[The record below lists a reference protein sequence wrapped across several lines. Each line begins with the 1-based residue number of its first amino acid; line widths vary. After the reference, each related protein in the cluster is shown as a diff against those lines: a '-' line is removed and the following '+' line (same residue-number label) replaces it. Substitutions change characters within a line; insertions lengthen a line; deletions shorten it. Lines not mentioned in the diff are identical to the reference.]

1 MTILKDLCTLI
12 VDCEHKTAPTQDTGY
27 PSIRTPNI
35 GRGRLLLDGVNRVS
49 EETYRLWTQREVP
62 QGGDL
67 VLAREAPIGN
77 VAIIP
82 PGLKVC
88 LGQRTV
94 LIRPNGQKINAQYL
108 TYLLLGDEIQG
119 RIQSMSNGATV
130 HHLNMSDIRNLEIPP
145 LPSPKVQDQI
155 ASILSAYDDL
165 IENNARRIKI
175 LDEMASM
182 IYREWFVNF
191 RLPSYG
197 KVRIVQSDVGRIP
210 DGWTTESL
218 ENICQRITDGSHWSP
233 TTIESTYRM
242 ASSKDMRRWGLDF
255 SECRT
260 ISKEDYDSLVRNDCR
275 PLAGDVLITK
285 DGANYL
291 KYCFAVE
298 KDLDVVLLSSVAML
312 RPREQALS
320 TYLSFYLRDPAV
332 KSRLSGRV
340 SGAAIPRIV
349 LTDFR
354 RFQIMLPD
362 LAIVRMFHD
371 VVCPIVKLCCRLT
384 ECNQNLRRTRDFLL
398 PKLISGEVNVEQI
411 EADAVAQGV

>member
-1 MTILKDLCTLI
+1 MQLDDLGFVGRGKSKHRPRNDPTLYGGEYPFVQTGDVKEADLWLTRYRQTYNQAGLGQSKLWPVGTLCITIAANIAETAILKIPACFPDSI
-12 VDCEHKTAPTQDTGY
+12 VGFIPHPGKADARYVKYYIDTIKLRMQNASKGTTQDNLSVDKLLSFDFQV
-27 PSIRTPNI
+27 PS
-35 GRGRLLLDGVNRVS
+35 
-49 EETYRLWTQREVP
+49 YQTQER
-62 QGGDL
+62 
-67 VLAREAPIGN
+67 
-77 VAIIP
+77 
-82 PGLKVC
+82 
-88 LGQRTV
+88 
-94 LIRPNGQKINAQYL
+94 
-108 TYLLLGDEIQG
+108 
-119 RIQSMSNGATV
+119 
-130 HHLNMSDIRNLEIPP
+130 
-145 LPSPKVQDQI
+145 I

-165 IENNARRIKI
+165 IENNARRVKI

-182 IYREWFVNF
+182 IFREWFVNF
-191 RLPSYG
+191 RVPSYD
-197 KVRIVQSDVGRIP
+197 KVRIMQSDVGRIP
-210 DGWTTESL
+210 VAWTTEPL

-242 ASSKDMRRWGLDF
+242 ASSKDMRRWGLDL

-260 ISKEDYDSLVRNDCR
+260 ISKEDYDNLIRNDCR

-320 TYLSFYLRDPAV
+320 TYLSLYLRDPSV

-354 RFQIMLPD
+354 RFKIMLPD
-362 LAIVRMFHD
+362 LVIVRMFHD
-371 VVCPIVKLCCRLT
+371 VVDPIVKLCCRLT
-384 ECNQNLRRTRDFLL
+384 ECNQNLRRTRDFML
-398 PKLISGEVNVEQI
+398 PKLVSGEVNVEQI
-411 EADAVAQGV
+411 EAEAVSQGV

>member
-1 MTILKDLCTLI
+1 MQNASKGT
-12 VDCEHKTAPTQDTGY
+12 TQDNLSVDKLLSFDFQV
-27 PSIRTPNI
+27 PS
-35 GRGRLLLDGVNRVS
+35 
-49 EETYRLWTQREVP
+49 YQTQER
-62 QGGDL
+62 
-67 VLAREAPIGN
+67 
-77 VAIIP
+77 
-82 PGLKVC
+82 
-88 LGQRTV
+88 
-94 LIRPNGQKINAQYL
+94 
-108 TYLLLGDEIQG
+108 
-119 RIQSMSNGATV
+119 
-130 HHLNMSDIRNLEIPP
+130 
-145 LPSPKVQDQI
+145 I

-165 IENNARRIKI
+165 IENNARRVKI

-182 IYREWFVNF
+182 IFREWFVNF
-191 RLPSYG
+191 RVPSYD
-197 KVRIVQSDVGRIP
+197 KVRIMQSDVGRIP
-210 DGWTTESL
+210 VAWTTEPL

-242 ASSKDMRRWGLDF
+242 ASSKDMRRWGLDL

-260 ISKEDYDSLVRNDCR
+260 ISKEDYDNLIRNDCR

-320 TYLSFYLRDPAV
+320 TYLSLYLRDPSV

-354 RFQIMLPD
+354 RFKIMLPD
-362 LAIVRMFHD
+362 LVIVRMFHD
-371 VVCPIVKLCCRLT
+371 VVDPIVKLCCRLT
-384 ECNQNLRRTRDFLL
+384 ECNQNLRRTRDFML
-398 PKLISGEVNVEQI
+398 PKLVSGEVNVEQI
-411 EADAVAQGV
+411 EAEAVSQGV